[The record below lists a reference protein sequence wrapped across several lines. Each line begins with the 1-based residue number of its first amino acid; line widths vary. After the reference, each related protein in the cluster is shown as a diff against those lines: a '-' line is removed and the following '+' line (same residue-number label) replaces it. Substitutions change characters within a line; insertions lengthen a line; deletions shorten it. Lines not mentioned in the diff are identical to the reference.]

1 MYYTKGDVKQKA
13 KIGVAIIG
21 VGAVI
26 GVIYRNYTLDIKGIK
41 REIIAEN
48 EPKVNFEGNKK
59 PVKPNQYRG
68 VFRRGNT
75 IKFVA

>member
-1 MYYTKGDVKQKA
+1 M
-13 KIGVAIIG
+13 GVGIVG

-26 GVIYRNYTLDIKGIK
+26 GVIYRNYTQDIKAIK
-41 REIIAEN
+41 KEVITET
-48 EPKVNFEGNKK
+48 EPKVNFEGDKK